1 MSPEEIALLAVLF
14 VFGVAG
20 VGFAIDR
27 LDRKARARRR
37 RKQGLDNRQRAAE
50 EAELVCVEWGVAVVP
65 AKGAIFDRG
74 AWWCEKDW
82 KKTFQP

>member
-20 VGFAIDR
+20 VGYAVER

-37 RKQGLDNRQRAAE
+37 RKRGVENRRRAAE
-50 EAELVCVEWGVAVVP
+50 EAELVCVECGVRVDP
-65 AKGAIFDRG
+65 EKGAIYDHD
-74 AWWCEKDW
+74 AWWCEEDW